1 MWQRLG
7 NFVIRYRLPLL
18 VLLFASTAVMG
29 YFGSKV
35 KLSYEFAKAI
45 PKDNPKYIDYVNFRK
60 IFGDDGNAL
69 VVGIQTDKLFELNNF
84 KAYSDLQKQLKKVN
98 DVEDVL
104 ALSSAIT
111 LQKDTLTDKLGVSK
125 IFDENISTQ
134 SQLDS
139 AKANFYNQTF
149 YKYRLYNPDS
159 NAYLMAVRINKDSLG
174 SPKRTKIVQ
183 DISNAVNDFN
193 TATKI
198 ETHLSG
204 LPLIRTVVANRIQKE
219 MRFFLVGS
227 LVLSAL
233 ILLLFFRSLSTT
245 ILSLLVVVFGVLWSL
260 GLMYLF
266 GYKISLLTALT
277 PPLVVVIGIPNCIYF
292 INKYHSSFIAGL
304 GNSSV
309 KDRKRKALVDMVSKM
324 GVVTL
329 FCNITAAIGF
339 AVFALTKSEVLK
351 EFGVVAGISIMMIFF
366 ISFILLPA
374 VLSYLSAPK
383 PAQTKYLNNKLIT
396 SFLLRIE
403 KWVLHHKSVV
413 YGATAAA
420 LIFSIV
426 GIFKLKTVAFIVDDL
441 PKTDKIYTDLKFF
454 EKNFTGVMPL
464 EIVLDTKKPKGILRP
479 NINIQKIAYFQDSF
493 LAGLPNIAKPLSVI
507 DAMKFSY
514 QALSQGSGDST
525 YTLPSFGNPF
535 AELHKI
541 LREISVKKSTHQL
554 TAKDTAM
561 MKLVSSFVDSSEQRL
576 RISINM
582 ADIGTTKLL
591 PMIDSISINAN
602 KILNGRESMQ
612 AKDTASENYK
622 ITVTGTSSTFLEGSR
637 FIINGLKESIF
648 WAFLLIAVCMLY
660 LFKSARILICSLI
673 PNLIPLVITA
683 GVMGWAGVP
692 LKPSTVLIFSV
703 ALGIAIDITIR
714 FLVNYKQELPTFKND
729 VMATV
734 TSTIKHTGLSIVYT
748 SMVLI
753 AGFVIFCFSSFGGTF
768 SLGWLTSLTLLV
780 ATLTNLVL
788 LPVLLLL
795 VSKKKTAA

>member
-7 NFVIRYRLPLL
+7 NFVIRYRLLL
-18 VLLFASTAVMG
+18 LILLFAATAVMG

-45 PKDNPKYIDYVNFRK
+45 PKNNPVYKDYVHFRQT
-60 IFGDDGNAL
+60 FGDDGNVL
-69 VVGIQTDKLFELNNF
+69 VVGVQTDKLFELATF
-84 KAYSDLQKQLKKVN
+84 KAYSGLQKKLRKVT

-104 ALSSAIT
+104 ALTSAIT
-111 LQKDTLTDKLGVSK
+111 LQKDTATGKMTAVK
-125 IFDENISTQ
+125 IFADSLTTQ
-134 SQLDS
+134 SQLDEE
-139 AKANFYNQTF
+139 KIQFYGQTF
-149 YKYRLYNPDS
+149 YKSRLYNPET
-159 NAYLMAVRINKDSLG
+159 NAYLMGVRINKDSLS
-174 SPKRTKIVQ
+174 SPKRTRIVQ
-183 DISNAVNDFN
+183 EITNAVDSFSA
-193 TATKI
+193 ATSI

-204 LPLIRTVVANRIQKE
+204 LPLIRTIVANRIQKE
-219 MRFFLVGS
+219 MKFFLLGS

-233 ILLLFFRSLSTT
+233 ILLLFFRSFSTT
-245 ILSLLVVVFGVLWSL
+245 VLSLLVVIFGVLWSL
-260 GLMYLF
+260 GIMYVF

-292 INKYHSSFIAGL
+292 INKYHSSFIAGHR
-304 GNSSV
+304 NPSID
-309 KDRKRKALVDMVSKM
+309 DRKRNALVDMVSKM

-339 AVFALTKSEVLK
+339 AVFALTKSEVLQ

-374 VLSYLSAPK
+374 VLSYLPAPK
-383 PAQTKYLNNKLIT
+383 PSQTKYLSNKLIT

-403 KWVLHHKSVV
+403 KWVLHHKDIV
-413 YGATAAA
+413 YGVTAAA
-420 LIFSIV
+420 LIFSAV

-454 EKNFTGVMPL
+454 EKHFKGVMPL
-464 EIVLDTKKPKGILRP
+464 EIMLDTKKPKGILRP
-479 NINIQKIAYFQDSF
+479 NIDIRKIAYFQDSF
-493 LAGLPNIAKPLSVI
+493 LAKQQDVAKPLSVI
-507 DAMKFSY
+507 EAMKFTY
-514 QALSQGSGDST
+514 QGLSQGGGDST

-535 AELHKI
+535 SELHKM
-541 LREISVKKSTHQL
+541 LREISVKRANNEL

-561 MKLVSSFVDSSEQRL
+561 LKLVSSFVDTSEQYL
-576 RISINM
+576 RISMNM
-582 ADIGTTKLL
+582 ADIGTTRLV
-591 PMIDSISINAN
+591 PMIDSITINAN
-602 KILNGRESMQ
+602 RILNGRDSIQ
-612 AKDTASENYK
+612 VKDTANADYK
-622 ITVTGTSSTFLEGSR
+622 ITVTGTCSTFLEGSR

-660 LFKSARILICSLI
+660 LFKSARILICSLV

-714 FLVNYKQELPTFKND
+714 FLVNYKQELPTFKKD
-729 VMATV
+729 VILTV

-748 SMVLI
+748 SLVLI

-768 SLGWLTSLTLLV
+768 ALGWLTSLTLLV

-795 VSKKKTAA
+795 VSKK

>member
-7 NFVIRYRLPLL
+7 NFVIRFRLPLL
-18 VLLFASTAVMG
+18 ILLFACTTVMG
-29 YFGSKV
+29 WFGSRV

-45 PKDNPKYIDYVNFRK
+45 PKNNPKYIDYVKFRE
-60 IFGDDGNAL
+60 IFGDDGNTLA
-69 VVGIQTDKLFELNNF
+69 VGIQTDQLFQLENF
-84 KAYSDLQKQLKKVN
+84 RAYSLLQKQLKKVN

-111 LQKDTLTDKLGVSK
+111 LQKDTLTEKTGVVK

-134 SQLDS
+134 AQLDT
-139 AKANFYNQTF
+139 AKALFYKQTF

-159 NAYLMAVRINKDSLG
+159 KAYLLAVSINKDSLS

-183 DISNAVNDFN
+183 DITDVVNEFN
-193 TATKI
+193 NTTKI

-219 MRFFLVGS
+219 MKFFLIGS

-233 ILLLFFRSLSTT
+233 ILLFFFRSLSTT
-245 ILSLLVVVFGVLWSL
+245 MLSLLVVIFGVLWSL
-260 GLMYLF
+260 GVMYLF

-292 INKYHSSFIAGL
+292 INKYHSSFIAGHH
-304 GNSSV
+304 NPSV
-309 KDRKRKALVDMVSKM
+309 DDRKRKALVDMVSKM

-339 AVFALTKSEVLK
+339 AVFALTKSEILK

-374 VLSYLSAPK
+374 VLSYLPAPK

-403 KWVLHHKSVV
+403 KWVLHHKRIV
-413 YGATAAA
+413 YGSTAAA
-420 LIFSIV
+420 LIFSAV
-426 GIFKLKTVAFIVDDL
+426 GIFKLKTIAFIVDDL

-479 NINIQKIAYFQDSF
+479 NVDIHKIAYFQDSF
-493 LAGLPNIAKPLSVI
+493 LATLPDIAKPLSVV

-514 QALSQGSGDST
+514 QALSQGGGDST

-535 AELHKI
+535 AELHKM
-541 LREISVKKSTHQL
+541 LREISIKKSQNQM
-554 TAKDTAM
+554 TARDTAM
-561 MKLVSSFVDSSEQRL
+561 LKLVSSFVDTSEQRL
-576 RISINM
+576 RISMSM
-582 ADIGTTKLL
+582 ADIGTTRLL

-602 KILNGRESMQ
+602 RILNGRNSIQ
-612 AKDTASENYK
+612 VKDTAGENYK
-622 ITVTGTSSTFLEGSR
+622 ITVTGTSSTFLEGSH

-648 WAFLLIAVCMLY
+648 WAFLLIAFCMLY

-683 GVMGWAGVP
+683 GVMGWADVP

-714 FLVNYKQELPTFKND
+714 FLVNYKQELPYFKND
-729 VMATV
+729 VPATV

-768 SLGWLTSLTLLV
+768 ALGWLTSLTLLV

-795 VSKKKTAA
+795 VSKNKTAA